1 VNKEEKMKALDKKSR
16 NFITREVTEKNQILF
31 DENKKLKK
39 EKPEMSMKEFI
50 KSMKFLMMYRNID
63 KGNKL
68 FIKKA

>member
-1 VNKEEKMKALDKKSR
+1 MNKEEKMKALDKKSR